1 MRNLV
6 PTAVRFACL
15 LPIVS
20 FAQVSP
26 PVAPSRAASSVTF
39 ADAAGAALRG
49 GQSMSAQGQSPTAG
63 DPDVEAVE
71 TLSRQQTEAL
81 AIKNNPRITIAH
93 LLSLAQQQQVTQ
105 SRSAFLPQ
113 LGGNLIA
120 EDGYSGSRYPSG
132 SLSDSRLIRHVGGSI
147 NLSQLITDFGRTHN
161 LVASSKLEV
170 KAEESTE
177 QATREEIVLMAD
189 QAFFNTIEAQAA
201 VQVAQKS
208 LDERKNVQAQVAE
221 LTKNNLRST
230 LDASFANVDVSQAQ
244 LQLLD
249 AQDAA
254 DASMTRLDAVLGL
267 DHGETYRLLDDA
279 QTAVAPP
286 PPDVDVLVD
295 MAIRQR
301 PDLQSLAEQHQ
312 AQVKLSHAQKDQ
324 QLPTISAIGTVGGQ
338 PVRDGRY
345 VISSWD
351 GAIAGNINIPIF
363 NGFLY
368 SSEAKETALKASAT
382 DAQAASLRDAIARD
396 VRVAWLDAKNSFR
409 RIGVTDQLRQQ
420 ANQSLKLAQ
429 ARYTL
434 GLSSIVELSQ
444 AQLQQTQAETG
455 YANATYS
462 YQAAL
467 AALEFQIGTQH

>member
-20 FAQVSP
+20 FAQVSL
-26 PVAPSRAASSVTF
+26 PVAPSRGASSVTF

-81 AIKNNPRITIAH
+81 AIKNNPRITVAH

-120 EDGYSGSRYPSG
+120 EDGYSGSRYPSD

-170 KAEESTE
+170 KAEEFT
-177 QATREEIVLMAD
+177 D